1 VFHHH
6 FLELQ
11 LSTEVVVLVAPE
23 IILELHAV
31 VAVRQIMLVVVVVV
45 RQLQIQAVVEVI
57 VVRLAGVLVDLELL

>member
-1 VFHHH
+1 VFHLL
-6 FLELQ
+6 FLDLQ

-57 VVRLAGVLVDLELL
+57 VVRQAGVLVDLELL